1 MPGMSSPAR
10 AARSPRG
17 RSTQFNALLTAY
29 AQTTRQPLYVLLFLF
44 PILATYEFGALIL
57 RPATMPERD
66 LVAQSLIQTALSFL
80 GATGYL
86 VPGLLLML
94 TLLIWHILSGRNWS
108 VQGWVFPFMLVESV
122 LLTLPLF
129 VLGRLA
135 LQAETTVS
143 LRNQVVLAL
152 GAGIYEEM
160 VFRLL
165 LVTGLMLLFEEVAN
179 LPRKVAGAAAIVLA
193 ALVFAACHVLPIGAE
208 PFAWPIFLMRS
219 AAGAYLALVFLT
231 RGLGISV
238 GCHAAYNLILLLF

>member
-1 MPGMSSPAR
+1 MSRMPSPSHP
-10 AARSPRG
+10 ARSPRR
-17 RSTQFNALLTAY
+17 RSIQLNAALTAY
-29 AQTTRQPLYVLLFLF
+29 AQATRQPLYVLLFLF
-44 PILATYEFGALIL
+44 PIVATYEFGALIL

-86 VPGLLLML
+86 VPGVLLLL

-108 VQGWVFPFMLVESV
+108 VLGWVFPLMLLESI
-122 LLTLPLF
+122 LLTAPLF

-135 LQAETTVS
+135 LQAETGVS

-165 LVTGLMLLFEEVAN
+165 LVTGLMLLFEEFIN
-179 LPRKVAGAAAIVLA
+179 LPRTIAAAAAIGLA

-238 GCHAAYNLILLLF
+238 GCHAAYNLILLLL

>member
-1 MPGMSSPAR
+1 MPSAPR
-10 AARSPRG
+10 AARSPRR
-17 RSTQFNALLTAY
+17 RSIQFNALLTAY
-29 AQTTRQPLYVLLFLF
+29 AQATRQPLYVLLFLI
-44 PILATYEFGALIL
+44 PIVATYEFGALIL

-86 VPGLLLML
+86 VPGLLLLL

-108 VQGWVFPFMLVESV
+108 VQGWVFPLMLLESL

-135 LQAETTVS
+135 LQAESTPS

-165 LVTGLMLLFEEVAN
+165 LVTGLMLLFEELVN
-179 LPRKVAGAAAIVLA
+179 LPRKFAGAAAITLA

-208 PFAWPIFLMRS
+208 TFAWPIFLMRT
-219 AAGAYLALVFLT
+219 AAGAYLSLVYLT
-231 RGLGISV
+231 RGLGVSV
-238 GCHAAYNLILLLF
+238 GCHAAYNLILLLL